1 MNYGVI
7 IFRIELTAVTSF
19 DFDYIR
25 QRRLLMFFLPN
36 GVLIRVNTVCR
47 GKWHTQQSTWTVIVN
62 PL

>member
-7 IFRIELTAVTSF
+7 IFRIKLTAVASF

-25 QRRLLMFFLPN
+25 PRRLLLFFLPN

-47 GKWHTQQSTWTVIVN
+47 EKWHTQQGTWTVIVN

>member
-7 IFRIELTAVTSF
+7 IFRIKLTAVTSF

-25 QRRLLMFFLPN
+25 QRRLLIFFLPS
-36 GVLIRVNTVCR
+36 GALIRVNTVCR
-47 GKWHTQQSTWTVIVN
+47 EKWRTQQSSWTVIIN